1 MWSLRLLLLTQ
12 VPLQMLDVLCELGT
26 VYFLLGGLVHQ

>member
-12 VPLQMLDVLCELGT
+12 VPLRMLDVLCELGT